1 MDKLIELWKLRKRIL
16 DDKTEITVTGILSR
30 YNHDA
35 GKAMMNKTVNF
46 KSTYISQLFKSRNKA
61 LTMEEKS
68 RAAIAMYNNEIVL
81 YKALL
86 MQCEKD
92 FDLMIN
98 VRLYQEIVIPNFNLR
113 HGQFAVVAVV
123 RSGANKLLK
132 KVWEAFI
139 TRRDKLISREHAK
152 VVQSQRKFD
161 SQLETVQ
168 MSAGQQIDKRIDEK
182 FTNLDA
188 KVKSI
193 IKETVKQQYIK
204 KESLS
209 FPYDESIFEEEP
221 FQSEKQYQQK

>member
-1 MDKLIELWKLRKRIL
+1 
-16 DDKTEITVTGILSR
+16 
-30 YNHDA
+30 
-35 GKAMMNKTVNF
+35 
-46 KSTYISQLFKSRNKA
+46 
-61 LTMEEKS
+61 
-68 RAAIAMYNNEIVL
+68 MYNNEIVL

-152 VVQSQRKFD
+152 IVQNQRKFD
-161 SQLETVQ
+161 TQLQTAQ

-182 FTNLDA
+182 NTNLSDT
-188 KVKSI
+188 VKSI
-193 IKETVKQQYIK
+193 IKNTVKQQYIK
-204 KESLS
+204 KSRLHSTIQSLKKNHLKVESNLRILLEFNNDS
-209 FPYDESIFEEEP
+209 
-221 FQSEKQYQQK
+221 QLHQQAKDKDNKNP

>member
-1 MDKLIELWKLRKRIL
+1 
-16 DDKTEITVTGILSR
+16 
-30 YNHDA
+30 
-35 GKAMMNKTVNF
+35 
-46 KSTYISQLFKSRNKA
+46 
-61 LTMEEKS
+61 MEEKS

-161 SQLETVQ
+161 SQLETAQ
-168 MSAGQQIDKRIDEK
+168 MSAGQQIDKTMFHE
-182 FTNLDA
+182 N
-188 KVKSI
+188 
-193 IKETVKQQYIK
+193 
-204 KESLS
+204 
-209 FPYDESIFEEEP
+209 
-221 FQSEKQYQQK
+221 